1 MGKEVSLDFSISPPW
16 YRTWWAILIWILLI
30 AILVG
35 LSVKLYTKRLESEKR
50 RLEELVQER
59 TVEINEQKLEIEQQN
74 SNLTELNQEKSDLM
88 GVLAHDLRN
97 PLHQVKGLTDIIG
110 MSLGKVDEKDI
121 REYLSKI
128 QGSVSH
134 LNNMITKILDLEAIE
149 SKKTNVVL
157 EKVDLHHLLRM
168 IADSFLGRA
177 NDKNINL
184 IQNIED
190 VPQFVEIDKTF
201 GSQVF
206 ENLLSNAIKFSPTD
220 KNIYINLTEKN
231 GKYRAEIKDEGPGM
245 SEDDMSKLFGKFQK
259 LSARPTANEKSTGLG
274 LSIVKKYVEAMNGK
288 VWCESKLGEGAS
300 FIVELEKVG

>member
-220 KNIYINLTEKN
+220 KNIYINLTRKTENTERK
-231 GKYRAEIKDEGPGM
+231 
-245 SEDDMSKLFGKFQK
+245 SKMK
-259 LSARPTANEKSTGLG
+259 ALG
-274 LSIVKKYVEAMNGK
+274 
-288 VWCESKLGEGAS
+288 
-300 FIVELEKVG
+300 